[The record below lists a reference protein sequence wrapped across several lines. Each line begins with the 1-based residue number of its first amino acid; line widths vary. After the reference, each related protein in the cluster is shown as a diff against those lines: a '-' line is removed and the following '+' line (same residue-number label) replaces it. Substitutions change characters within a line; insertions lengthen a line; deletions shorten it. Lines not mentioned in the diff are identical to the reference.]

1 MDGDSRRGEVTV
13 LQQLE
18 DSKNLQIVI
27 PTFVPEAWYSIPS
40 LSSEFG
46 KVFAPCMPLISKPQI
61 SKNMVAKLKLKGQD
75 DNVDDD
81 VDDRD
86 DDDDHDGVVQAYQLG
101 MTMGAEINV

>member
-1 MDGDSRRGEVTV
+1 
-13 LQQLE
+13 
-18 DSKNLQIVI
+18 
-27 PTFVPEAWYSIPS
+27 
-40 LSSEFG
+40 
-46 KVFAPCMPLISKPQI
+46 
-61 SKNMVAKLKLKGQD
+61 MVAKLEFKGQD